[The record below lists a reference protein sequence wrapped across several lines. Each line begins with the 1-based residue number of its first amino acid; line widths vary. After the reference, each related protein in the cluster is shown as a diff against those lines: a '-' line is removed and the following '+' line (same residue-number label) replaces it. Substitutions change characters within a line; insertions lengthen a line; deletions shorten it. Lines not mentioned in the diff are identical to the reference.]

1 MKTKTMSIL
10 ILALLLVGCS
20 HTLEVKNLDK
30 YNKTAFSISQTDR
43 LNVGI
48 VGSGGDGDC
57 GRLTNAIA
65 TQLQKQANV
74 TYPCKPGSDKDP
86 EYLVEMKITPAYEG
100 SFWNWFPISFPGFLI
115 FTPAWNGYGYDA
127 KYDFDVTILKEGTK
141 IDSFKEPVV
150 FDIRHAD
157 MDRTWVELGWL
168 EVGITA
174 FIGGLFSMSYD
185 PDVTPQLMEKIER
198 PLGEY
203 MAGKIMQSIR
213 TKR

>member
-30 YNKTAFSISQTDR
+30 YNKTVFSINQTDR
-43 LNVGI
+43 PNVGL
-48 VGSGGDGDC
+48 VGSDGDADC
-57 GRLTNAIA
+57 SKLTSAIA

-127 KYDFDVTILKEGTK
+127 KYNFAVTILKDGTQ

-174 FIGGLFSMSYD
+174 LIGGLFSMSYD
-185 PDVTPQLMEKIER
+185 SDVTPLLMEKVER

-203 MAGKIMQSIR
+203 MAARIMQSIR
-213 TKR
+213 VKR